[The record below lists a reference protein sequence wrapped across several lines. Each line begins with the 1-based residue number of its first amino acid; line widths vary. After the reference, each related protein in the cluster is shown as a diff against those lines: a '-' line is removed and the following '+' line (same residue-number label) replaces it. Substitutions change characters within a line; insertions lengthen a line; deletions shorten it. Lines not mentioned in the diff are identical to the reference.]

1 MEDLNIYPVLEDPDR
16 PKYRDVHEN
25 LLSPPWRI
33 AIVGAS
39 KSGKSNYLMNYFR
52 KDFYG
57 GDAESNLEPCFTK
70 VYVFSPNLG
79 LDSTTRHI
87 KDIAGEDNIFQSY
100 HDSYIDQIIEHQKNM
115 GDDRDR
121 VLIIADDLIA
131 LGCSPTARLFT
142 SSTYLRHLDC
152 SICYLTQSYQSHNS
166 LPPIVKNNLEGMI
179 MFRNPSAKQVKAF
192 CDDLQGTFGTAQNVK
207 NILDYSTQKPYHFGF
222 FNYRD
227 LKAYH
232 NHTEFLWEKYDENG
246 NFNDDFQIPKKI
258 IDNNITEEDGL
269 SQ

>member
-1 MEDLNIYPVLEDPDR
+1 
-16 PKYRDVHEN
+16 
-25 LLSPPWRI
+25 
-33 AIVGAS
+33 
-39 KSGKSNYLMNYFR
+39 
-52 KDFYG
+52 
-57 GDAESNLEPCFTK
+57 
-70 VYVFSPNLG
+70 
-79 LDSTTRHI
+79 
-87 KDIAGEDNIFQSY
+87 
-100 HDSYIDQIIEHQKNM
+100 M

>member
-1 MEDLNIYPVLEDPDR
+1 MYMNACDLNIYPVMADPDR
-16 PKYRDVHEN
+16 PNYREVHEN
-25 LLSPPWRI
+25 LLSPPFRV

-57 GDAESNLEPCFTK
+57 GREESNIEPCFNK

-87 KDIAGEDNIFQSY
+87 KDIAGEDNIYQTYSN
-100 HDSYIDQIIEHQKNM
+100 HMIDVIIQRQKDL
-115 GDDRDR
+115 GDLRER

-131 LGCSPTARLFT
+131 LGCSPMARLFT

-152 SICYLTQSYQSHNS
+152 SIIYLTQSYQSHNS

-179 MFRNPSAKQVKAF
+179 MFRNPSAKQIKSF

-207 NILDYSTQKPYHFGF
+207 NILDYSTQKPYHFAY

-227 LKAYH
+227 LQAYH

-246 NFNDDFQIPKKI
+246 NFNPDFNYKNIN
-258 IDNNITEEDGL
+258 NNIEENVDV
-269 SQ
+269 

>member
-1 MEDLNIYPVLEDPDR
+1 MNNDLNIYPVTRDADR
-16 PKYRDVHEN
+16 PVYRDVHED
-25 LLSPPWRI
+25 LLSPPFRI

-52 KDFYG
+52 PDFYG
-57 GDAESNLEPCFTK
+57 GDVSGKIEPCFTRI
-70 VYVFSPNLG
+70 VVFSPNLG

-87 KDIAGEDNIFQSY
+87 KEIAGEDNIYQSY
-100 HDSYIDQIIEHQKNM
+100 SDSHIDNIIKHQKNM
-115 GDDRDR
+115 GDLRDR

-152 SICYLTQSYQSHNS
+152 SIIYLTQSYQSHNS
-166 LPPIVKNNLEGMI
+166 LPPIVKNNLEGMV

-192 CDDLQGTFGTAQNVK
+192 CEDLEGTFGTSKNVK
-207 NILDYSTQKPYHFGF
+207 NILDYATQKPYHFGF

-232 NHTEFLWEKYDENG
+232 NHTEFLWEKYTPDG
-246 NFNDDFQIPKKI
+246 NFNPDFKY
-258 IDNNITEEDGL
+258 NIKDSNIEE
-269 SQ
+269 